1 MASQKTANFLSN
13 SVFGHGGPIRAL
25 ARSLGATDKYQSRC
39 LLEQYLTP
47 GYSKPIF
54 PLNDNDVA
62 GGPLVKGGYQ
72 AERHLAIGL
81 LRVFDATLNST
92 QAGGE
97 PVFDWHD
104 KYGQHMR
111 GVGSAAVYGPLST
124 HIWTASLS
132 TLCPKYKALF
142 DAANTVE
149 GVSRAVAAQF
159 NR

>member
-1 MASQKTANFLSN
+1 MASQKTANFLN
-13 SVFGHGGPIRAL
+13 HCVFGHAGPIRAF
-25 ARSLGATDKYQSRC
+25 AKTLGATGEYQSQC
-39 LLEQYLTP
+39 LLEQYLPP

-104 KYGQHMR
+104 KHGQYMR
-111 GVGSAAVYGPLST
+111 GVWTRVGAQQCMDHSALTSGQPAL
-124 HIWTASLS
+124 A
-132 TLCPKYKALF
+132 LCAP
-142 DAANTVE
+142 NTKHY
-149 GVSRAVAAQF
+149 SMQPIL
-159 NR
+159 

>member
-1 MASQKTANFLSN
+1 MASQKTANFLNN
-13 SVFGHGGPIRAL
+13 SVFGHAGPIRAF
-25 ARSLGATDKYQSRC
+25 ASTLGATGQYQSQC

-62 GGPLVKGGYQ
+62 GGPLVKGRYH

-81 LRVFDATLNST
+81 LRVFDAKLNSA
-92 QAGGE
+92 QAGCE

-104 KYGQHMR
+104 KQGQHML

-124 HIWTASLS
+124 YIWDASLS
-132 TLCPKYKALF
+132 ALCPKYKALF
-142 DAANTVE
+142 DAANTAE
-149 GVSRAVAAQF
+149 GVSRAVSAQF

>member
-25 ARSLGATDKYQSRC
+25 ARTLGATGQYQSRC

-47 GYSKPIF
+47 GYTKPIF

-62 GGPLVKGGYQ
+62 GGPLVKGRYH

-81 LRVFDATLNST
+81 LRVFDAKLNTT
-92 QAGGE
+92 QEGGE

-104 KYGQHMR
+104 KQGQHMV

-124 HIWTASLS
+124 YIWDASLS
-132 TLCPKYKALF
+132 VLCPKYKALF
-142 DAANTVE
+142 DAAKTVE
-149 GVSRAVAAQF
+149 GVARAVSAQF